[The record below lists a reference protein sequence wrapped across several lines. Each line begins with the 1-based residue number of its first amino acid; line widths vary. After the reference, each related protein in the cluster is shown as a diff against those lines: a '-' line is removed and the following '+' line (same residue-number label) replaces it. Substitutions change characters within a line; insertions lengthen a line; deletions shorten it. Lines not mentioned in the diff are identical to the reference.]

1 MTLISAAELAEDI
14 AHFVA
19 FKRAIGHSYRRS
31 ELTLKSFQR
40 AVEQRAGLYSKVPL
54 EAVLHEWLLRNP
66 HRQPV
71 SVGLEFGV
79 IRQLCL
85 YRRRRDPA
93 SFVPEQAWAPIK
105 ESIFLPYIFTYD
117 EVVHLIAAASVHD
130 ARNLAA
136 GMLRMLLLILYCTG
150 LRLGEATRLQL
161 ADVDLEQQCFLVRQ
175 SKGKTRIVP
184 FLDDLAREL
193 GDCLL
198 LRQRILETTA
208 TDDPGALLLR
218 NTGQALLVKAASEAI
233 RRLLRREGL
242 KPANGRTGPRPY
254 EFRHAFAVHRLTVWY
269 HEGVDIHA
277 RLPWLSAYM
286 GHVDVLGTQVYL
298 RATPELMDLASQ
310 RFARHWYHSGKT
322 P

>member
-1 MTLISAAELAEDI
+1 MNLISAAELDKDI

-19 FKRAIGHSYRRS
+19 FKRAMGHPYQRG

-40 AVEQRAGLYSKVPL
+40 AVEQRAASHAKVPF

-66 HRQPV
+66 QRQPV

-85 YRRRRDPA
+85 YRRRRDPD
-93 SFVPEQAWAPIK
+93 SFVPEQNWAPIK
-105 ESIFLPYIFTYD
+105 ESTFLPYIFTYE
-117 EVVHLIAAASVHD
+117 EVVHLIAAASVHKAGKLD
-130 ARNLAA
+130 A

-150 LRLGEATRLQL
+150 LRLGEAVRLQL
-161 ADVDLEQQCFLVRQ
+161 SDVDPEQQCFLVRQ

-193 GDCLL
+193 SDCLL
-198 LRQRILETTA
+198 LRRRILEATA
-208 TDDPGALLLR
+208 AVDPGTLLLR
-218 NTGQALLVKAASEAI
+218 NTGQALPVTAASDAI
-233 RRLLRREGL
+233 CRLLRREGL
-242 KPANGRTGPRPY
+242 KPAKGRTGPRPY
-254 EFRHAFAVHRLTVWY
+254 EFRHAFAVHRLTAWY

-322 P
+322 S

>member
-1 MTLISAAELAEDI
+1 MTLISAAVLAEDI

-19 FKRAIGHSYRRS
+19 FKRAMGNSYRRS

-40 AVEQRAGLYSKVPL
+40 AVEQRGGLHAKVPFD
-54 EAVLHEWLLRNP
+54 AVLHEWLSRSP

-71 SVGLEFGV
+71 TVGLEFGV

-85 YRRRRDPA
+85 YRRRWDPD
-93 SFVPEQAWAPIK
+93 SFVPEPDWAPIK
-105 ESIFLPYIFTYD
+105 ESTFLPYIFTYE
-117 EVVHLIAAASVHD
+117 EVVHLIAAARAHD
-130 ARNLAA
+130 ARNLA
-136 GMLRMLLLILYCTG
+136 GDMLRMLLLILYCTG
-150 LRLGEATRLQL
+150 LRLGEAVRLQL
-161 ADVDLEQQCFLVRQ
+161 TDVDLEQMCFIIRE

-193 GDCLL
+193 SDCLL
-198 LRQRILETTA
+198 LRRRILETTA
-208 TDDPGALLLR
+208 MVDPGALLLR
-218 NTGQALLVKAASEAI
+218 NSGQALSVVTASEAI

-242 KPANGRTGPRPY
+242 KPARGRKGPRPY
-254 EFRHAFAVHRLTVWY
+254 EFRHAFAVHRLTAWY

-286 GHVDVLGTQVYL
+286 GHVDLLGTQVYL
-298 RATPELMDLASQ
+298 RATPELMRLASQ
-310 RFARHWYHSGKT
+310 RFARHWHHLDNM